1 MNATFLLKIT
11 NMTTLCSF
19 EAFSVR
25 DVNQEIHAFW
35 AVTPRSLVNR
45 RSPFTSSGS
54 ADPEDGDSTSQM
66 SVNYLPSDMV

>member
-1 MNATFLLKIT
+1 MNVTSLLKIT

-19 EAFSVR
+19 EAFSVS

-35 AVTPRSLVNR
+35 AVKPCSLVNS

-54 ADPEDGDSTSQM
+54 TDPEDEDSTPQM
-66 SVNYLPSDMV
+66 SFNYLPNDMV

>member
-1 MNATFLLKIT
+1 
-11 NMTTLCSF
+11 MTTLSSF

-35 AVTPRSLVNR
+35 AVMPCSLVNS

-54 ADPEDGDSTSQM
+54 TDPEDGDSTPQM
-66 SVNYLPSDMV
+66 SVNYLPNDMV